1 MGFAFRPW
9 LKHGS
14 RGAAALAVAA
24 LALTAGV
31 VGGSGVAEAS
41 PAATAQGA
49 PPACTDTFTST
60 SGGDWFTGSNWSLGH
75 PPSPSDVACINQ
87 AGTYTV
93 TMNGAGTQVGTLLL
107 GGASGSQTLSI
118 GSTCSFNAVFS
129 TTNGITIS
137 AAGVLIL
144 TNGDGCGNNVTINGG
159 DISSAGTIL
168 TVVPGGGARTI
179 QSNLT
184 NTGTIAVNLSLSYT
198 GSGTTLDN
206 KGAVNVADGMVLA
219 VSNGASFTNDSGGSI
234 SASGSLASG
243 LVSLSGAGTFTQGN
257 GTTAGAAPVIVD
269 DATLSYSGSGASV
282 LRLRGNSALSGSLA
296 AGQTLQLESTCSEHA
311 VVTAAG
317 SFTNAGTLILTNGDG
332 CGNNATLVVS
342 NGGTLTNSG
351 AMQVPAPGG
360 GARTIQSNLTN
371 TGTVTINQPTS
382 YNAGGTTFDNQ
393 GTVTIANGVTFT
405 VSNGAAFTNDTTG
418 KVNASSSSGSG
429 ELFATG
435 ATFTEKN
442 GTTLGVNPVVVDD
455 STLVYSGSGT
465 PGASLIRVRG
475 SSALS
480 GDVLPNQTLQ
490 LESTCSEHAVVTAAG
505 SFTNAGTLILTNGDG
520 CGNNATLVVSNGGT
534 LTNSGAIQS
543 LPANGGQRTL
553 QGNLTNTGT
562 VTINQPTGYS
572 GTLLNQGTITLA
584 DGVGLTVTGTS
595 SVTNTSTGKINAS
608 SSSGSGDLFLA
619 GGTTFV
625 EAGGTTLGVNPVIV
639 DDATPSYTGTR
650 ATGPSL
656 IRVRGSSAL
665 SGNVLPKQTLQLEST
680 CSEHAVVTAAGSF
693 TNAGTLILTNG
704 DGCGNNATLNL
715 NGGTLTNNG
724 TVQTLR
730 ASGGQ
735 RIIQGNVSNARVVN
749 LGDGITLQVQGN
761 YTQASTGVLATNI
774 TPSGTGVIS
783 VSGSATLAGN
793 AQVIRPNSF
802 VPSVGTSFGI
812 LSAGAASGTFAQV
825 LKAVITPSA
834 ATYFQPRYS
843 PTAFSLV
850 VAQAT
855 ATVPASATRGQTI
868 SVSGSGW
875 TPNETVTVIFRDHA
889 GVLTTLAPITV
900 DSSGSFTAN
909 ETIPAGA
916 ALGQG
921 GFRFTSTVT
930 GVAVT
935 KLITITTGPSAPAHH
950 GVG

>member
-1 MGFAFRPW
+1 M
-9 LKHGS
+9 
-14 RGAAALAVAA
+14 
-24 LALTAGV
+24 
-31 VGGSGVAEAS
+31 
-41 PAATAQGA
+41 
-49 PPACTDTFTST
+49 
-60 SGGDWFTGSNWSLGH
+60 
-75 PPSPSDVACINQ
+75 
-87 AGTYTV
+87 
-93 TMNGAGTQVGTLLL
+93 
-107 GGASGSQTLSI
+107 
-118 GSTCSFNAVFS
+118 
-129 TTNGITIS
+129 
-137 AAGVLIL
+137 
-144 TNGDGCGNNVTINGG
+144 
-159 DISSAGTIL
+159 
-168 TVVPGGGARTI
+168 
-179 QSNLT
+179 
-184 NTGTIAVNLSLSYT
+184 
-198 GSGTTLDN
+198 
-206 KGAVNVADGMVLA
+206 
-219 VSNGASFTNDSGGSI
+219 
-234 SASGSLASG
+234 
-243 LVSLSGAGTFTQGN
+243 
-257 GTTAGAAPVIVD
+257 
-269 DATLSYSGSGASV
+269 
-282 LRLRGNSALSGSLA
+282 
-296 AGQTLQLESTCSEHA
+296 
-311 VVTAAG
+311 
-317 SFTNAGTLILTNGDG
+317 
-332 CGNNATLVVS
+332 
-342 NGGTLTNSG
+342 
-351 AMQVPAPGG
+351 
-360 GARTIQSNLTN
+360 
-371 TGTVTINQPTS
+371 
-382 YNAGGTTFDNQ
+382 
-393 GTVTIANGVTFT
+393 
-405 VSNGAAFTNDTTG
+405 
-418 KVNASSSSGSG
+418 
-429 ELFATG
+429 
-435 ATFTEKN
+435 
-442 GTTLGVNPVVVDD
+442 
-455 STLVYSGSGT
+455 
-465 PGASLIRVRG
+465 
-475 SSALS
+475 
-480 GDVLPNQTLQ
+480 
-490 LESTCSEHAVVTAAG
+490 
-505 SFTNAGTLILTNGDG
+505 
-520 CGNNATLVVSNGGT
+520 
-534 LTNSGAIQS
+534 
-543 LPANGGQRTL
+543 
-553 QGNLTNTGT
+553 
-562 VTINQPTGYS
+562 
-572 GTLLNQGTITLA
+572 LNQGTITLA

-639 DDATPSYTGTR
+639 DDATLSYTGTR

>member
-1 MGFAFRPW
+1 M
-9 LKHGS
+9 
-14 RGAAALAVAA
+14 
-24 LALTAGV
+24 
-31 VGGSGVAEAS
+31 
-41 PAATAQGA
+41 
-49 PPACTDTFTST
+49 
-60 SGGDWFTGSNWSLGH
+60 
-75 PPSPSDVACINQ
+75 
-87 AGTYTV
+87 
-93 TMNGAGTQVGTLLL
+93 
-107 GGASGSQTLSI
+107 
-118 GSTCSFNAVFS
+118 
-129 TTNGITIS
+129 
-137 AAGVLIL
+137 
-144 TNGDGCGNNVTINGG
+144 
-159 DISSAGTIL
+159 
-168 TVVPGGGARTI
+168 
-179 QSNLT
+179 
-184 NTGTIAVNLSLSYT
+184 
-198 GSGTTLDN
+198 
-206 KGAVNVADGMVLA
+206 
-219 VSNGASFTNDSGGSI
+219 
-234 SASGSLASG
+234 
-243 LVSLSGAGTFTQGN
+243 
-257 GTTAGAAPVIVD
+257 
-269 DATLSYSGSGASV
+269 
-282 LRLRGNSALSGSLA
+282 
-296 AGQTLQLESTCSEHA
+296 
-311 VVTAAG
+311 
-317 SFTNAGTLILTNGDG
+317 
-332 CGNNATLVVS
+332 
-342 NGGTLTNSG
+342 
-351 AMQVPAPGG
+351 
-360 GARTIQSNLTN
+360 
-371 TGTVTINQPTS
+371 
-382 YNAGGTTFDNQ
+382 
-393 GTVTIANGVTFT
+393 
-405 VSNGAAFTNDTTG
+405 
-418 KVNASSSSGSG
+418 
-429 ELFATG
+429 
-435 ATFTEKN
+435 
-442 GTTLGVNPVVVDD
+442 
-455 STLVYSGSGT
+455 
-465 PGASLIRVRG
+465 
-475 SSALS
+475 
-480 GDVLPNQTLQ
+480 
-490 LESTCSEHAVVTAAG
+490 TAAG

-639 DDATPSYTGTR
+639 DDATLSYTGTR